1 MPGLHEWPEPAAM
14 ADAVAGLLR
23 QRLDNP
29 AAQQIVLT
37 RDEAALC
44 LGLITGL
51 AELLDK
57 AEQRADEG

>member
-1 MPGLHEWPEPAAM
+1 M